1 MTRRLVAACLFA
13 AAAFATAPS
22 AFAQSDC
29 PPGGDTCIMIFGDEV
44 IDGETRR
51 PDGDVHTARGA
62 AEFGSLIDI
71 RTSFVDE
78 AVEDAAQVL

>member
-1 MTRRLVAACLFA
+1 MIRRVAVASLFA
-13 AAAFATAPS
+13 AAIALVAPA
-22 AFAQSDC
+22 AFAQNDC
-29 PPGGDTCIMIFGDEV
+29 PPGAETCVMIF
-44 IDGETRR
+44 DGEDIGGQVRR
-51 PDGDVHTARGA
+51 PNGDVHTARGA